1 MEQNLQ
7 TQPKDM
13 PENKN
18 ILQKEKIRWGL
29 VTAIGFFAAI
39 INSFSFVTVLITV
52 PLGLIALMYNSNFLG
67 YIVFAIF
74 AYGVEISFIVTS
86 AISGIILNWIIKSP
100 NKKLHIALAILF
112 NFIFTSI
119 YYIALIAIKN

>member
-1 MEQNLQ
+1 MQ

-29 VTAIGFFAAI
+29 VMAIGFFATI

-52 PLGLIALMYNSNFLG
+52 PLGLITLMYESKFLG
-67 YIVFAIF
+67 RVVFAIF
-74 AYGVEISFIVTS
+74 AYGTEISFIATS
-86 AISGIILNWIIKSP
+86 AISAIILNRIIKSQ

-112 NFIFTSI
+112 NFIFSFI
-119 YYIALIAIKN
+119 YYIVLSVIKN